1 MLGFSVLDRGK
12 FGFWR
17 LRGGFNM
24 GCDGSFG
31 GREAK
36 DAEDG
41 WWISVKR
48 GNFGMTTT
56 GALITDFMLLTSYSW
71 RMVTSVVGGA
81 SLFRSAVML
90 GQVTAYTSSLSRNL
104 CPIIIN

>member
-71 RMVTSVVGGA
+71 RMVTCRWGRIVVP
-81 SLFRSAVML
+81 FRCHVGSGDCL
-90 GQVTAYTSSLSRNL
+90 YFKFIQSTL
-104 CPIIIN
+104 